1 MHGKRQRA
9 AKLWPAGCKATW
21 CMAEGR
27 MAMGSGVKDENHFV
41 GLHECA
47 HKPLMRP
54 QLMNTRRLPG
64 AGVGV
69 MVPSKAIEG
78 TAQAA
83 RARGS
88 RRGKAT

>member
-1 MHGKRQRA
+1 
-9 AKLWPAGCKATW
+9 
-21 CMAEGR
+21 

-88 RRGKAT
+88 RVEKNNLVASVAQMRVAQSADKG